1 MHLQMQEV
9 YNHFIMQKYQ
19 KDLDYSYTLGI
30 YPTIELLKAKPE
42 AATRIFT
49 HSKLTDKNGSQM
61 VKGLAARNNITIE
74 QNDRLIEKLSPKEN
88 CYAVGVFD
96 KYQLKLGINNHLVL
110 NGIRN
115 FGNLGTI
122 TRSMLAFDFYDLAII
137 QPAVDI
143 FHPSV
148 VRASMGAIFSLNFEY
163 FNKLEDYKKKYRN
176 HNFYLFM
183 TDGKNEL
190 SQTNFAKPFSLI
202 FGNESSGLPKSY
214 KQLGETV
221 KINQS
226 SKVDSL
232 NLAVSAGIVMHSCY
246 EKNY

>member
-1 MHLQMQEV
+1 MQEV

-96 KYQLKLGINNHLVL
+96 KYQLKLGINNHL
-110 NGIRN
+110 
-115 FGNLGTI
+115 
-122 TRSMLAFDFYDLAII
+122 YDLAII